1 MNNVQYVSYVLTN
14 GVYIVMRYLICKMSF
29 KKQVLINNSVIQE
42 AHNKFPDF
50 FRMGTFIDSTHMK
63 L

>member
-1 MNNVQYVSYVLTN
+1 MEHYVWIANVRDKTSKHFDIIWDV
-14 GVYIVMRYLICKMSF
+14 
-29 KKQVLINNSVIQE
+29 QE